1 MVPIFGKHQNQRV
14 MKGIV
19 FTEFLEMVEEKF
31 GMEVVNDLLAN
42 PALKSGGVYSSV
54 GTYDHMEIV
63 MLVVAL
69 GKRTGI
75 ELPALLRTFGQY
87 LFGTFKRAYPHM
99 FEHSTDAFGFLE
111 GVDQEVHVEVLKLYP
126 DAELPSFETKRLS
139 SNVLQMDYR
148 SERSMG
154 DLAFG
159 LIEACGTHYGEGFDI
174 VATPQTEDGKH
185 VQFVVT
191 RQGPKASHG

>member
-1 MVPIFGKHQNQRV
+1 

-19 FTEFLEMVEEKF
+19 FTEFLEMVEDKF
-31 GMEVVNDLLAN
+31 GMDVVNDLLAN

-69 GKRTGI
+69 SQRTGM
-75 ELPALLRTFGQY
+75 EVPVLLRAFGKF
-87 LFGTFKRAYPHM
+87 LFGTFKRSYPHM
-99 FEHSTDAFGFLE
+99 FEDSTDAFDFLQR
-111 GVDQEVHVEVLKLYP
+111 VDQEVHVEVLKLYP
-126 DAELPSFETKRLS
+126 DAELPSFETQRLS
-139 SNVLQMDYR
+139 PNVLQMDYR
-148 SERSMG
+148 SDRSMA
-154 DLAFG
+154 DLAHG
-159 LIEACGTHYGEGFDI
+159 LIEACGAYYEEGFDI
-174 VATPQTEDGKH
+174 EATPQTEDGKH